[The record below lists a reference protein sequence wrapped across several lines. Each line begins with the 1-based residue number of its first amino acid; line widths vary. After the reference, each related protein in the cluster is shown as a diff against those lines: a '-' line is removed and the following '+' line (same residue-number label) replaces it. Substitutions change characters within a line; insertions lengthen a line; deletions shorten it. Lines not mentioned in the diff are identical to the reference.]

1 MDIQCFFDKL
11 YDEGKKLEL
20 LQNELEVISARI
32 TEAGGVGGAPI
43 SGGGSGSGRPHE
55 LSDLFI
61 METNA
66 RKRAESQKEKV
77 ERLRITAGVMIDTLP
92 KNLQKTVMRQRY
104 FYLWPWKRIAAA
116 THYSITYTKLV
127 RAEAIAFLKK

>member
-43 SGGGSGSGRPHE
+43 SGGGSGGGRPHE

-92 KNLQKTVMRQRY
+92 KNLQKTVMGDVKN
-104 FYLWPWKRIAAA
+104 F
-116 THYSITYTKLV
+116 V
-127 RAEAIAFLKK
+127 FLD

>member
-32 TEAGGVGGAPI
+32 TEAGGVGGASI
-43 SGGGSGSGRPHE
+43 SGGGSGGGRPHE

-66 RKRAESQKEKV
+66 RKRAESQKGKV

-92 KNLQKTVMRQRY
+92 KNLQKTV
-104 FYLWPWKRIAAA
+104 
-116 THYSITYTKLV
+116 V
-127 RAEAIAFLKK
+127 

>member
-43 SGGGSGSGRPHE
+43 SGGGSGGGRPHE

-104 FYLWPWKRIAAA
+104 FYLWPWKRIAVA